1 MRTVTAQ
8 DVAERIAQATGLT
21 SDIGLQIFNAAVD
34 FMRDELAAGNRV
46 VLPNLLSL
54 QMSPAGTLETEVQM
68 EGVAAAP
75 APAAVAAPAPA
86 APAAPIAAEL
96 EPTLRAEAAETG
108 LSKILLIVPIKDM
121 FMDIIAQ
128 RLGGPG
134 KQVDVAEGLQR
145 AVQMLDE
152 IRPDLVII
160 DGNLPDTEQAIREVK
175 LNRTRGLMAV
185 IAIYPEGA
193 DPANVKG
200 VHVCEDEAILEP
212 YDMEDLVKLAD
223 TELTR
228 IAEERMFFEQEVHF
242 QFQTAEDWVEQ
253 ANDLMATLVDQAS
266 IDEEKQAALSVAF
279 REAVDNAARHGNKS
293 QENRLIDTIYLLD
306 KQKATLTVEDEGDGF
321 DTELYLT
328 RGLQGNAVAAA
339 RERNQAG
346 RVGGLG
352 IMLMLKCLDDLEYN
366 YVGNLIKLTKYR

>member
-1 MRTVTAQ
+1 MKTVTAQ
-8 DVAERIAQATGLT
+8 DIAERIAQATGLT
-21 SDIGLQIFNAAVD
+21 SDIGLQILNAAVD
-34 FMRDELAAGNRV
+34 FMRDELVAGNRV
-46 VLPNLLSL
+46 VLPNLISL
-54 QMSPAGTLETEVQM
+54 QMSSGGALETEVQLA
-68 EGVAAAP
+68 GDAGP
-75 APAAVAAPAPA
+75 APL
-86 APAAPIAAEL
+86 AAEL
-96 EPTLRAEAAETG
+96 EPTLKAEAAGSG

-152 IRPDLVII
+152 MKPDLVII
-160 DGNLPDTEQAIREVK
+160 DGNLPDMEQAIREVK
-175 LNRTRGLMAV
+175 LNRTRGIMAV
-185 IAIYPEGA
+185 IAIYPEGS

-212 YDMEDLVKLAD
+212 YDMDDLVKLAD
-223 TELTR
+223 TELSR

-242 QFQTAEDWVEQ
+242 QFQTAEEWIEQ
-253 ANDLMATLVDQAS
+253 ANDLMGQLVGQAE
-266 IDEEKQAALSVAF
+266 IEEEKTAALSVAF

-306 KQKATLTVEDEGDGF
+306 KQKATVTVEDEGDGF

-328 RGLQGNAVAAA
+328 RGIQGNAVAAA

>member
-1 MRTVTAQ
+1 MKTVTAQ
-8 DVAERIAQATGLT
+8 DIAERIAQATGLT
-21 SDIGLQIFNAAVD
+21 SDIGLQILNAAVD
-34 FMRDELAAGNRV
+34 FMRDELVAGNRV
-46 VLPNLLSL
+46 VLPNLISL
-54 QMSPAGTLETEVQM
+54 QMSPGGALETEVQLA
-68 EGVAAAP
+68 GDAGP
-75 APAAVAAPAPA
+75 APL
-86 APAAPIAAEL
+86 AAEL
-96 EPTLRAEAAETG
+96 EPTLKAEAAGSG

-152 IRPDLVII
+152 MKPDLVII
-160 DGNLPDTEQAIREVK
+160 DGNLPDMEQAIREVK
-175 LNRTRGLMAV
+175 LNRTRGIMAV
-185 IAIYPEGA
+185 IAIYPEGS

-212 YDMEDLVKLAD
+212 YDMDDLVKLAD
-223 TELTR
+223 TELSR

-242 QFQTAEDWVEQ
+242 QFQTAEEWIEQ
-253 ANDLMATLVDQAS
+253 ANDLMGQLVGQAE
-266 IDEEKQAALSVAF
+266 IEEEKTAALSVAF

-306 KQKATLTVEDEGDGF
+306 KQKATVTVEDEGDGF

-328 RGLQGNAVAAA
+328 RGIQGNAVAAA

>member
-8 DVAERIAQATGLT
+8 DIAERVAQSTGLA
-21 SDIGLQIFNAAVD
+21 SDAGMQVLNAVMD
-34 FMRDELAAGNRV
+34 FMREELVAGNRV
-46 VLPNLLSL
+46 VLPNLISL
-54 QMSPAGTLETEVQM
+54 QMSPDGALETEVQM
-68 EGVAAAP
+68 AGAAGP
-75 APAAVAAPAPA
+75 APLV
-86 APAAPIAAEL
+86 AEL
-96 EPTLRAEAAETG
+96 DPTLRAAAAGTG
-108 LSKILLIVPIKDM
+108 LAKILLIVPIRDM

-134 KQVDVAEGLQR
+134 KQVAIAEGLQR
-145 AVQMLDE
+145 AVQMLNE
-152 IRPDLVII
+152 MKPDLVII

-175 LNRTRGLMAV
+175 LDRSRGLMAL
-185 IAIYPEGA
+185 IAIYPEGV
-193 DPANVKG
+193 DPADVKG
-200 VHVCEDEAILEP
+200 VHVCEDETMQEP
-212 YDMEDLVKLAD
+212 YDMEELVTLAD
-223 TELTR
+223 AELSR

-253 ANDLMATLVDQAS
+253 ANDLMAQLVDQAQ
-266 IDEEKQAALSVAF
+266 IDEEKAAALSVAF

-306 KQKATLTVEDEGDGF
+306 KQKATVTVEDEGDGF

>member
-8 DVAERIAQATGLT
+8 DIADRIAQATGLT
-21 SDIGLQIFNAAVD
+21 PDIGLQILNAAVD
-34 FMRDELAAGNRV
+34 YMREEVVAGNRV
-46 VLPNLLSL
+46 VLPNLISL
-54 QMSPAGTLETEVQM
+54 QMSPAGTIETELQM
-68 EGVAAAP
+68 DGATGAPVA
-75 APAAVAAPAPA
+75 V
-86 APAAPIAAEL
+86 EL
-96 EPTLRAEAAETG
+96 EPTLRAEAAATG
-108 LSKILLIVPIKDM
+108 LSKILLVVPIKDM

-134 KQVDVAEGLQR
+134 KQVTVAEGLQR
-145 AVQMLDE
+145 AVQLLDE
-152 IRPDLVII
+152 IRPDLVIV

-175 LNRTRGLMAV
+175 LNRARGLMAL
-185 IAIYPEGA
+185 IAIYPEGV
-193 DPANVKG
+193 DPADVKG

-212 YDMEDLVKLAD
+212 YDMDDLVTLAD
-223 TELTR
+223 TELSR
-228 IAEERMFFEQEVHF
+228 ITEERMFFEQEVHF
-242 QFQTAEDWVEQ
+242 QFQTAEEWVEQ
-253 ANDLMATLVDQAS
+253 ANDLMAGLVDQAQ

-306 KQKATLTVEDEGDGF
+306 KQKTTLTVEDEGDGF

>member
-8 DVAERIAQATGLT
+8 DIAERMAQATGLA
-21 SDIGLQIFNAAVD
+21 SDVAMQVLDAALNV
-34 FMRDELAAGNRV
+34 MREELLAGNRV
-46 VLPNLLSL
+46 VLPNLISL
-54 QMSPAGTLETEVQM
+54 QMSTGGTLDTEVQLA
-68 EGVAAAP
+68 GATGP
-75 APAAVAAPAPA
+75 
-86 APAAPIAAEL
+86 APIAAQL
-96 EPTLRAEAAETG
+96 APTLRASGAEAG
-108 LSKILLIVPIKDM
+108 VSKILLIVPIKDM

-134 KQVDVAEGLQR
+134 KQVAVAEGLQR

-152 IRPDLVII
+152 MRPDLVIV
-160 DGNLPDTEQAIREVK
+160 DGNLPDMEQAIREVK
-175 LNRTRGLMAV
+175 LDRTRGLMAL
-185 IAIYPEGA
+185 IAIYPEGI

-200 VHVCEDEAILEP
+200 VHVCEDEAIQEP

-223 TELTR
+223 SELSR

-242 QFQTAEDWVEQ
+242 QFQTSEEWVEQ
-253 ANDLMATLVDQAS
+253 ANDLMAGLVEQAQ
-266 IDEEKQAALSVAF
+266 IDEEKAAALSVAF

-293 QENRLIDTIYLLD
+293 QDSRLIDTIYLLD
-306 KQKATLTVEDEGDGF
+306 KQKATVTVEDEGDGF

>member
-8 DVAERIAQATGLT
+8 DIADRVAQATGLAP
-21 SDIGLQIFNAAVD
+21 DAGLQVLNAAMDV
-34 FMRDELAAGNRV
+34 MREELVAGSRV
-46 VLPNLLSL
+46 VLPNLISL
-54 QMSPAGTLETEVQM
+54 QMSPGGTLETEVQM
-68 EGVAAAP
+68 AGAAGP
-75 APAAVAAPAPA
+75 APL
-86 APAAPIAAEL
+86 AAEL
-96 EPTLRAEAAETG
+96 EPTLRAAAAGTG
-108 LSKILLIVPIKDM
+108 LSKILLVVPIKDM

-134 KQVDVAEGLQR
+134 KQVAVAEGLQR
-145 AVQMLDE
+145 AVQILEEMK
-152 IRPDLVII
+152 PDLVII

-175 LNRTRGLMAV
+175 LDRSRGLMAL
-185 IAIYPEGA
+185 IAIYPEGV
-193 DPANVKG
+193 DPGNVKG
-200 VHVCEDEAILEP
+200 VHVCEDEAIQEP

-223 TELTR
+223 SELQR

-242 QFQTAEDWVEQ
+242 QFQTAEEWVEQ
-253 ANDLMATLVDQAS
+253 ANDLMAGLVEQAQ
-266 IDEEKQAALSVAF
+266 IDEEKAAALSVAF
-279 REAVDNAARHGNKS
+279 REAVDNAARH
-293 QENRLIDTIYLLD
+293 TIYLLD
-306 KQKATLTVEDEGDGF
+306 KQKATVTVEDEGDGF

>member
-1 MRTVTAQ
+1 M
-8 DVAERIAQATGLT
+8 
-21 SDIGLQIFNAAVD
+21 
-34 FMRDELAAGNRV
+34 
-46 VLPNLLSL
+46 
-54 QMSPAGTLETEVQM
+54 QM
-68 EGVAAAP
+68 EGAEASAP
-75 APAAVAAPAPA
+75 S
-86 APAAPIAAEL
+86 AAEL
-96 EPTLRAEAAETG
+96 EPTLRAEAAATG
-108 LSKILLIVPIKDM
+108 LSKILLVVPIKDM

-134 KQVDVAEGLQR
+134 KQVTVAEGLQR
-145 AVQMLDE
+145 AVQMLEE

-185 IAIYPEGA
+185 IAIYPEGV
-193 DPANVKG
+193 DPADVKG

-328 RGLQGNAVAAA
+328 RGIQGNAVAAA

>member
-8 DVAERIAQATGLT
+8 DIAERIAQATGLT
-21 SDIGLQIFNAAVD
+21 SDIGLQILNAAVD
-34 FMRDELAAGNRV
+34 FMRDELVAGNRV
-46 VLPNLLSL
+46 VLPNLISL
-54 QMSPAGTLETEVQM
+54 QMSPGGTLETDVDPALA
-68 EGVAAAP
+68 GGAAP
-75 APAAVAAPAPA
+75 LV
-86 APAAPIAAEL
+86 AEL
-96 EPTLRAEAAETG
+96 EPTLKAEAAGSG
-108 LSKILLIVPIKDM
+108 LSKILLVVPIKDM

-134 KQVDVAEGLQR
+134 KQVAVAEGLQR

-152 IRPDLVII
+152 MKPDLVII

-175 LNRTRGLMAV
+175 LNRTRGIMAV
-185 IAIYPEGA
+185 IAIYPEGS

-212 YDMEDLVKLAD
+212 YDMDDLVKLAD
-223 TELTR
+223 AELSR

-242 QFQTAEDWVEQ
+242 QFQTAEEWIEQ
-253 ANDLMATLVDQAS
+253 ANDLVGQLVGQAE
-266 IDEEKQAALSVAF
+266 IDEEKTAALSVAF

-293 QENRLIDTIYLLD
+293 QENRLIDSIYLLD
-306 KQKATLTVEDEGDGF
+306 KQKATVTVEDEGDGF

-328 RGLQGNAVAAA
+328 RGIQGNAVAAA